1 MIFLKRFQKNV
12 LRIQKNSI
20 KHYHETHNTVPFWIL
35 IDHLAFCNI
44 IYFFKYQNDKIRNA
58 VSKDLLVF
66 LKENITDF
74 NYKDF
79 NLKLLI

>member
-35 IDHLAFCNI
+35 IDHLSFCNI
-44 IYFFKYQNDKIRNA
+44 IYFF
-58 VSKDLLVF
+58 
-66 LKENITDF
+66 
-74 NYKDF
+74 
-79 NLKLLI
+79 